1 MPTAAELLAQRN
13 DLDRQIAI
21 ANLEGL
27 KAIASALKAGKCAT
41 LANDLQAL
49 LPQIASDNSLG
60 SPYSQAWAVI
70 TTMRN
75 VAGFFD
81 GEITRVEALG
91 ASEAPEM
98 STQNPS

>member
-13 DLDRQIAI
+13 ELDRQIAL

-27 KAIASALKAGKCAT
+27 KAILAALKAGKAAT
-41 LANDLQAL
+41 LAEDITAL

-60 SPYSQAWAVI
+60 TPFSQASAVV

-75 VAGFFD
+75 VTNYFE
-81 GEITRVEALG
+81 GEVARVQALVDAQAEA
-91 ASEAPEM
+91 
-98 STQNPS
+98 